1 MVNFHIQPNSSFEC
15 VASNTSILLQHQKSL
30 ECVLS
35 RRSFSFILKNVRY
48 SAKKIAAR
56 PKSCKNRLFGLII
69 RIFGPILKTKTFR
82 HIC

>member
-48 SAKKIAAR
+48 SAKKL
-56 PKSCKNRLFGLII
+56 PQDQKVV
-69 RIFGPILKTKTFR
+69 KTDYLAL
-82 HIC
+82 